1 MPKVTPDHHH
11 SHASEPPPTSVVV
24 LAAPTRPRG
33 PLTGP
38 PQVQPLPDDLAG
50 RVLVRFGDR
59 VLIIDDTVAPQGTAP
74 STGRTRGATKGV
86 DPESIDRDVLASLS
100 ETERLG
106 LDALT
111 MRRTKAWGQVKG
123 NRPRAGEPWDM
134 VSCDGLRP
142 TLDDGKL
149 RDLLPDVMPGAE
161 DEGEAE
167 GDGTVLRD
175 LPGPAEGLND
185 YLEGPVALSVVFV
198 NGPTAAVQMSATERL
213 KVAAEI
219 QEGYAWLAAANP
231 SAHLS
236 FTVETHTVSITTPD
250 ATGLAEI
257 TWRNAAMGA
266 LGYAAGDAS
275 VEAMAREIRDRTRS
289 RWGYVLFVTRYNLWH
304 FAYASGNR
312 IVMDPRNDGWGI
324 DNFDRVFIHESGHIF
339 GAPDE
344 YAVSGCS
351 TGGSFGR
358 FGEPNTNCANGAAA
372 SVDCLMKA
380 NSWAFCPITPRHF
393 GWGLDRLRLP
403 STSSPV
409 HVVSMGTN
417 SLTALAADEL
427 GDVRFASWQPGGPSW
442 WQGWTYLLRGKTAP
456 GGHVTAVSRRPGY
469 LDVFTVGTD
478 GRVWTA
484 AYDPSNFWKGW
495 WPIGTLRAPVGSY
508 VGAVSRSLDKLDIFV
523 TDNSGRVMS
532 AAWEPAFADG
542 WHGWWHIRGGM
553 AAPGAPVTAVSRSS
567 NKLDIF
573 VTGVDCRV
581 YTAAWEP
588 AFADGWHGWWRIGAA
603 IAAPRAFV
611 TCVSR
616 STDKLDVF
624 VVDGTRRTLTAAWE
638 PAFAD
643 GWHGWWHIR
652 GGLAQP
658 GSPMYAVSRSRDK
671 LDIFVAGLEG
681 GTYTAA
687 WEPAFADGWH
697 GWWRLRGG
705 ITGLGGTIDAAVRSA
720 DHLDVVTVGL
730 DRRVY
735 TAAWEPA
742 FADGWHG
749 WWPMGG

>member
-1 MPKVTPDHHH
+1 
-11 SHASEPPPTSVVV
+11 
-24 LAAPTRPRG
+24 
-33 PLTGP
+33 
-38 PQVQPLPDDLAG
+38 VQPLPDDLAG

-111 MRRTKAWGQVKG
+111 MRRAKSWRQVKG

-167 GDGTVLRD
+167 GDGTRPRD

-266 LGYAAGDAS
+266 LGYAAGDAG

-671 LDIFVAGLEG
+671 LDIFVAGLDG

>member
-1 MPKVTPDHHH
+1 
-11 SHASEPPPTSVVV
+11 
-24 LAAPTRPRG
+24 
-33 PLTGP
+33 
-38 PQVQPLPDDLAG
+38 
-50 RVLVRFGDR
+50 
-59 VLIIDDTVAPQGTAP
+59 
-74 STGRTRGATKGV
+74 
-86 DPESIDRDVLASLS
+86 
-100 ETERLG
+100 
-106 LDALT
+106 
-111 MRRTKAWGQVKG
+111 
-123 NRPRAGEPWDM
+123 
-134 VSCDGLRP
+134 
-142 TLDDGKL
+142 
-149 RDLLPDVMPGAE
+149 
-161 DEGEAE
+161 
-167 GDGTVLRD
+167 
-175 LPGPAEGLND
+175 
-185 YLEGPVALSVVFV
+185 
-198 NGPTAAVQMSATERL
+198 
-213 KVAAEI
+213 
-219 QEGYAWLAAANP
+219 
-231 SAHLS
+231 
-236 FTVETHTVSITTPD
+236 
-250 ATGLAEI
+250 
-257 TWRNAAMGA
+257 
-266 LGYAAGDAS
+266 
-275 VEAMAREIRDRTRS
+275 
-289 RWGYVLFVTRYNLWH
+289 
-304 FAYASGNR
+304 
-312 IVMDPRNDGWGI
+312 
-324 DNFDRVFIHESGHIF
+324 
-339 GAPDE
+339 
-344 YAVSGCS
+344 
-351 TGGSFGR
+351 
-358 FGEPNTNCANGAAA
+358 
-372 SVDCLMKA
+372 MKA
-380 NSWAFCPITPRHF
+380 NSWAFCPVTPRHF
-393 GWGLDRLRLP
+393 GWGLVRLRLP

-409 HVVSMGTN
+409 HVVSMGPN

-427 GDVRFASWQPGGPSW
+427 GDIRFASWQPGGPAW

-523 TDNSGRVMS
+523 TDNSGRIMS
-532 AAWEPAFADG
+532 AAWEPAFTDG

-573 VTGVDCRV
+573 VTGVDCRI

-588 AFADGWHGWWRIGAA
+588 VFADGWHGWWRIGDA

-624 VVDGTRRTLTAAWE
+624 VVDGARRTLTAAWE

-671 LDIFVAGLEG
+671 LDIFVAGLDG

-687 WEPAFADGWH
+687 WEPGFADGWH

-742 FADGWHG
+742 FTDWWHG

>member
-1 MPKVTPDHHH
+1 MPDTSAPSHTHP
-11 SHASEPPPTSVVV
+11 HASEPPPTSVVV
-24 LAAPTRPRG
+24 LDAQRKARG
-33 PLTGP
+33 PASGP
-38 PQVQPLPDDLAG
+38 ERYQPVPVEIAD

-59 VLIIDDTVAPQGTAP
+59 VLVVDDSGPTGGPTRSAGKVVRGVAPSKIDKAV
-74 STGRTRGATKGV
+74 V
-86 DPESIDRDVLASLS
+86 DSLTD
-100 ETERLG
+100 TERLG
-106 LDALT
+106 LDALAL
-111 MRRTKAWGQVKG
+111 RRTKAWATTKA

-134 VSCDGLRP
+134 PSCDARRP
-142 TLDDGKL
+142 VLDGERIREL
-149 RDLLPDVMPGAE
+149 MPDAQL
-161 DEGEAE
+161 E
-167 GDGTVLRD
+167 GDVEVSGAPVEVLRD
-175 LPGPAEGLND
+175 LPGPSEGLND

-198 NGPTAAVQMSATERL
+198 NGPTAAVQMVASERT

-236 FTVETHTVSITTPD
+236 FTVETHTVNITVAD
-250 ATGLAEI
+250 AAGLAED
-257 TWRNAAMGA
+257 TWRDAAMAA
-266 LGYAAGDAS
+266 LGYAAGGAGIA
-275 VEAMAREIRDRTRS
+275 AMAREIRDRTHS
-289 RWGYVLFVTRYNLWH
+289 RWGYVLFVTRYTLNW
-304 FAYASGNR
+304 FAYAGGDR

-339 GAPDE
+339 GCPDE
-344 YAVSGCS
+344 YASSGCT

-358 FGEPNTNCANGAAA
+358 FGEPNSNCANGAAA
-372 SVDCLMKA
+372 SVDCIMKA
-380 NSWAFCPITPRHF
+380 NSWAFCPVTPRHY

-403 STSSPV
+403 SRSSPV
-409 HVVSMGTN
+409 HVVSMAPN

-427 GDVRFASWQPGGPSW
+427 GDIRFASWKPGGPAW

-478 GRVWTA
+478 GRVYTA

-495 WPIGTLRAPVGSY
+495 WAIGDIRVPVGSY
-508 VGAVSRSLDKLDIFV
+508 VGAVSRSLDHLDIFV
-523 TDNSGRVMS
+523 TDNSGRIMT

-542 WHGWWHIRGGM
+542 WHGWWQIRGGM
-553 AAPGAPVTAVSRSS
+553 AAPGAPVTGVSRSA

-573 VTGVDCRV
+573 VTGTDCRV

-588 AFADGWHGWWRIGAA
+588 AFADGWHGWWRIRDVV
-603 IAAPRAFV
+603 AAPKAFV
-611 TCVSR
+611 TSVSR
-616 STDKLDVF
+616 SSDKLDVF
-624 VVDGTRRTLTAAWE
+624 VVDSARRTLTAAWE
-638 PAFAD
+638 PAFTD

-652 GGLAQP
+652 GGLGQP
-658 GSPMYAVSRSRDK
+658 GAPIYVASRSANK
-671 LDIFVAGLEG
+671 LDVFVAGTDG

-697 GWWRLRGG
+697 GWWRLNGG
-705 ITGLGGTIDAAVRSA
+705 VTGLGGTIDAAVRSA
-720 DHLDVVTVGL
+720 DHLDVVTVGT

-742 FADGWHG
+742 FTDWWHG